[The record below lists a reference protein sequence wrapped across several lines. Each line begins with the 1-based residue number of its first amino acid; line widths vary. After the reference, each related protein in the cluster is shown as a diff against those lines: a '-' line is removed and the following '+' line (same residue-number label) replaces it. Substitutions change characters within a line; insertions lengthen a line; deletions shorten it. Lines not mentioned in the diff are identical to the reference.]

1 MDRKAQH
8 DIARGL
14 VERRHL
20 LVNGVHRL
28 GLYQI
33 RLCRRRENAHSKR
46 LRENQNV
53 PRPRAG
59 IGEHPFR
66 MHKARDR
73 QAVNWLRAVD
83 GVAARDDRARLIGLV
98 VAAAQNFTH
107 GFVVH
112 RVRQTHDIE
121 RQLRLAAHRVHIAQ
135 RVRCGD
141 LAVQKRVI
149 DDRRE
154 KVRRLNDGRVV
165 RYHIHARVVA
175 LIVAD
180 DEARVRV
187 RAEAVQHLDERSR
200 ADLCPAARAGGELCQ
215 FHIRFHVHAPRCCRL
230 IRIRPPAP
238 RRSGR
243 PLPRTRRRG

>member
-1 MDRKAQH
+1 MQAHAAALRHLEAVPHEGKARHVGAAVDRKAQH

-20 LVNGVHRL
+20 LINRVHGL

-33 RLCRRRENAHSKR
+33 RLCRRRENADAKG
-46 LRENQNV
+46 LCENQNV
-53 PRPRAG
+53 TRLRAG

-73 QAVNWLRAVD
+73 QTVNGLRAVD

-98 VAAAQNFTH
+98 IAAAQNLTH
-107 GFVVH
+107 RFVVH

-149 DDRRE
+149 DDRWE

-165 RYHIHARVVA
+165 RYHIHARVIA

-187 RAEAVQHLDERSR
+187 RAEAV
-200 ADLCPAARAGGELCQ
+200 
-215 FHIRFHVHAPRCCRL
+215 
-230 IRIRPPAP
+230 
-238 RRSGR
+238 
-243 PLPRTRRRG
+243 